1 MTKEIIN
8 FEDFLKIDMRVGTI
22 LEVAINKKARKP
34 AYVLKI
40 DFGSDIGIKQS
51 SAQITNY

>member
-22 LEVAINKKARKP
+22 LEVSINKKARKS

-40 DFGSDIGIKQS
+40 DFGPDIGIN
-51 SAQITNY
+51 TVRRR